1 MKIIDE
7 KGRLFGKV
15 NVIDFLAMLLLLSIL
30 PVFYFGYKI
39 ANQKPIAPPKTFTE
53 VELYCRFIKLAPS
66 VAEMI
71 SVGDK
76 EFDEKGDVTAE
87 IIELGKIE
95 LYVYE
100 LDIGAGER
108 LVKEDL
114 DKKQVSARL
123 KLKAELREDKL
134 YYKNKPIA
142 ISLPLDF
149 KTNKYEVIAIPRE
162 EEKKEEERM
171 IDLYV
176 TLKDLDEDTLK
187 NLSVGDKELDR
198 NGEVIMEI
206 LTLGKMENSAYDFDL
221 GAGNFILGED
231 SNKKQLS
238 AKIRL
243 KCKVKNNNQ
252 LYFKGKKIGHNILF
266 EFKTD
271 KYVANASVSKTLEM
285 SPIVKERWISLQ
297 VKFAGEAPE
306 IARVIQKGDIEKDVF
321 GKTVARIGSIIS
333 DKASEVLVLKDD
345 RFITLNHPFNKDM
358 LLSLDVKC
366 IEKDGV
372 YYFENYPVKMGNM
385 INFMTDLYSISGTI
399 VGVEMQ

>member
-1 MKIIDE
+1 
-7 KGRLFGKV
+7 
-15 NVIDFLAMLLLLSIL
+15 
-30 PVFYFGYKI
+30 
-39 ANQKPIAPPKTFTE
+39 
-53 VELYCRFIKLAPS
+53 
-66 VAEMI
+66 
-71 SVGDK
+71 
-76 EFDEKGDVTAE
+76 
-87 IIELGKIE
+87 
-95 LYVYE
+95 
-100 LDIGAGER
+100 
-108 LVKEDL
+108 
-114 DKKQVSARL
+114 
-123 KLKAELREDKL
+123 
-134 YYKNKPIA
+134 
-142 ISLPLDF
+142 
-149 KTNKYEVIAIPRE
+149 
-162 EEKKEEERM
+162 
-171 IDLYV
+171 
-176 TLKDLDEDTLK
+176 
-187 NLSVGDKELDR
+187 
-198 NGEVIMEI
+198 
-206 LTLGKMENSAYDFDL
+206 MENSAYDFDL

-238 AKIRL
+238 AKIKL